1 MTRPS
6 HGAKPIGA
14 TAFADR
20 GGEDLGWIMA
30 GELVSGD
37 LLADIDGGQ
46 FVKVVSNALTETQ
59 ETVYNFEVDSAHS
72 YFVDELGLWA
82 HNAGF
87 GNNLSSPKPAT
98 LYKLIDDAGRTLK
111 FGISNNPARR
121 YTQAFLDANNCRL
134 EPLRTGLRRE
144 IRELEKRLNRRFF
157 DFLPFVKRP

>member
-20 GGEDLGWIMA
+20 GGEELGWVMA

-37 LLADIDGGQ
+37 LLADIDGGA

-82 HNAGF
+82 HNALLFPQGSGSNLLNSTSLTPPRVGKFMFVSGGPRVF
-87 GNNLSSPKPAT
+87 GT
-98 LYKLIDDAGRTLK
+98 LIGKADPCRAALDPDDPEVRGIRNRLIKAVAAAAKLADK
-111 FGISNNPARR
+111 F
-121 YTQAFLDANNCRL
+121 
-134 EPLRTGLRRE
+134 
-144 IRELEKRLNRRFF
+144 
-157 DFLPFVKRP
+157 